1 MINFIL
7 IYSLHVNSFY
17 QLFFFSISVKRHFD
31 SFRTLWQ
38 SLSTIQ
44 STFCDSD
51 ISAYVIDNK
60 NLLRPSLNSKIGLHV
75 LDLID
80 CGSFELDLTL
90 YNTLLKRCTQLG
102 KLKEGKL
109 VHFHMFNSK
118 FKDDLVIQNFV
129 LFMYARCG
137 NLKDTQHVFNEKLQ
151 KDMVTWTSMISGY
164 AQNERAKD
172 TLVLFPRIL
181 SEGTKLNYDFWPPFS
196 AMSMISNHHSSLGR
210 RYSATVLCR
219 DNDFQALFYNE
230 VSWNALIGGY
240 AKKGEGE
247 EALALYLRMQ
257 MEAYKPIQF
266 TYSGILSS
274 YLSMGCLEQGKW
286 LLAHL
291 MKPGQKLVVYVG
303 NTLLHMYAK
312 LGKIRDVEKFF
323 DKLVKVDVVSCNS
336 MLTRYAQH
344 GLGKEAMQ
352 QFEEMISF
360 GIEPNDITV
369 LFVLSSCSHARLLD
383 EGKHYFGLMRK
394 YSIEPKVSH
403 YATIIDLLG

>member
-1 MINFIL
+1 MGEF
-7 IYSLHVNSFY
+7 
-17 QLFFFSISVKRHFD
+17 KRHFD

-60 NLLRPSLNSKIGLHV
+60 NLLRPSLNSKIGLHI

-181 SEGTKLNYDFWPPFS
+181 SEGTK
-196 AMSMISNHHSSLGR
+196 
-210 RYSATVLCR
+210 
-219 DNDFQALFYNE
+219 
-230 VSWNALIGGY
+230 
-240 AKKGEGE
+240 
-247 EALALYLRMQ
+247 
-257 MEAYKPIQF
+257 
-266 TYSGILSS
+266 
-274 YLSMGCLEQGKW
+274 
-286 LLAHL
+286 
-291 MKPGQKLVVYVG
+291 
-303 NTLLHMYAK
+303 
-312 LGKIRDVEKFF
+312 
-323 DKLVKVDVVSCNS
+323 
-336 MLTRYAQH
+336 
-344 GLGKEAMQ
+344 
-352 QFEEMISF
+352 
-360 GIEPNDITV
+360 PN
-369 LFVLSSCSHARLLD
+369 
-383 EGKHYFGLMRK
+383 
-394 YSIEPKVSH
+394 
-403 YATIIDLLG
+403 

>member
-1 MINFIL
+1 
-7 IYSLHVNSFY
+7 
-17 QLFFFSISVKRHFD
+17 
-31 SFRTLWQ
+31 
-38 SLSTIQ
+38 
-44 STFCDSD
+44 
-51 ISAYVIDNK
+51 
-60 NLLRPSLNSKIGLHV
+60 
-75 LDLID
+75 
-80 CGSFELDLTL
+80 
-90 YNTLLKRCTQLG
+90 
-102 KLKEGKL
+102 
-109 VHFHMFNSK
+109 
-118 FKDDLVIQNFV
+118 
-129 LFMYARCG
+129 
-137 NLKDTQHVFNEKLQ
+137 
-151 KDMVTWTSMISGY
+151 
-164 AQNERAKD
+164 
-172 TLVLFPRIL
+172 
-181 SEGTKLNYDFWPPFS
+181 
-196 AMSMISNHHSSLGR
+196 MSMISNHHSSLGR